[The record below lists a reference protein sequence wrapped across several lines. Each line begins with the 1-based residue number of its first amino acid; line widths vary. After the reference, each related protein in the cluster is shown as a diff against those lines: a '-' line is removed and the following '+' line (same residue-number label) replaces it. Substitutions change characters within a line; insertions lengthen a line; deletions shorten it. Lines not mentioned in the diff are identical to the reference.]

1 MIPALSSTP
10 SASSKMT
17 SSLSRSTSRMT
28 LLQRIDGLS
37 QSSPT
42 PKPPES
48 RPVSPPPS
56 LSSWGATLSQRHK
69 IFISSASPGGRRYDS
84 FCGWFARSWQAPRQ
98 SRFTTSSCH
107 TEERNMRLVK
117 IGILLLAFIALSAFA
132 AESKHEKDIRECN
145 EQGETAANAA
155 VAKAKL
161 KHPAEVTQVKRKA
174 SFTEINKCLRSRGY
188 ATGTIR

>member
-1 MIPALSSTP
+1 
-10 SASSKMT
+10 
-17 SSLSRSTSRMT
+17 
-28 LLQRIDGLS
+28 
-37 QSSPT
+37 
-42 PKPPES
+42 
-48 RPVSPPPS
+48 
-56 LSSWGATLSQRHK
+56 
-69 IFISSASPGGRRYDS
+69 
-84 FCGWFARSWQAPRQ
+84 
-98 SRFTTSSCH
+98 
-107 TEERNMRLVK
+107 MRLVK

-188 ATGTIR
+188 ATGTIREK